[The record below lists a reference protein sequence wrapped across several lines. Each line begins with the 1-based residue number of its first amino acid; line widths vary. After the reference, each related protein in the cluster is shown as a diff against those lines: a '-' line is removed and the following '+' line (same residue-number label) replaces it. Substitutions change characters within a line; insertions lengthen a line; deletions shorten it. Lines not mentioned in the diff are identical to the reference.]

1 MNTVCRQIEQFAATS
16 GANVIQ
22 SSIDQALAETRT
34 NIVWMD
40 SNLSVIREW
49 LHSVNTTATM

>member
-1 MNTVCRQIEQFAATS
+1 VCRQIEQFAATS
-16 GANVIQ
+16 GANVTQ

-49 LHSVNTTATM
+49 LHSVNTTTTV